1 MLRRSV
7 ACRWRFSSSPQAAK
21 PWARLAQPNAPRAGP
36 TAPAARVRSRYAE
49 RLSKLRSA
57 IRAVTSAMTGCTLMG
72 HEATGA
78 SACPQALAVLF
89 TRVNLGP
96 DGDYGRRGK
105 ARGRLDDDGLAR
117 HQRDT
122 PRERADAAQRAGG
135 DRADGLPAEHPG
147 AGAGARRNA
156 VARARDQRAEQPV
169 LHGRGGRGG
178 GGGGPR
184 GAHVAA

>member
-36 TAPAARVRSRYAE
+36 TAPAARMRSRYAE
-49 RLSKLRSA
+49 RLSTLRSA

-78 SACPQALAVLF
+78 SACAQALAVLF
-89 TRVNLGP
+89 TRVNLGL

-105 ARGRLDDDGLAR
+105 ACGRLRDDGLAR
-117 HQRDT
+117 DQRDAAD
-122 PRERADAAQRAGG
+122 ERADPAQRAGG
-135 DRADGLPAEHPG
+135 DRPDGLPAEHARPR
-147 AGAGARRNA
+147 AGARRDA
-156 VARARDQRAEQPV
+156 VARP
-169 LHGRGGRGG
+169 
-178 GGGGPR
+178 
-184 GAHVAA
+184 